1 MGPLTVCSLDRT
13 LNKLSCKATLRKES
27 MHEKRLPFNFY
38 LALASFL
45 DSGLVLRCS
54 EEDFDLHQ
62 AVSSEGAGAHKIVQP
77 GEALLAVQNECEAR
91 KCLIACDEILPQLDR
106 NAFTK
111 VLRNSAA
118 LFSENNQT
126 EVPEANLRL
135 DSQFFSYG
143 LEGNGNVVLS
153 EHFGIHDRAIS
164 QFLVK
169 WSPAGGRTFAQD
181 IPSIWDR
188 RTDFGGELI
197 K

>member
-13 LNKLSCKATLRKES
+13 LDKLSCKATLRKVS
-27 MHEKRLPFNFY
+27 MHEKRLPLNFY

-54 EEDFDLHQ
+54 EEDHDLHQ
-62 AVSSEGAGAHKIVQP
+62 AVSEDSGGAHKIVHP
-77 GEALLAVQNECEAR
+77 GDAISAVEDACKTR
-91 KCLIACDEILPQLDR
+91 KCLLICDEILLRMDR
-106 NAFTK
+106 EALTR

-118 LFSENNQT
+118 LFSEKNQT

-135 DSQFFSYG
+135 DSQFFSYE
-143 LEGNGNVVLS
+143 LEENGNVVLS

-164 QFLVK
+164 QFLAK

-181 IPSIWDR
+181 IPFIWKR
-188 RTDFGGELI
+188 RKDFGGELI